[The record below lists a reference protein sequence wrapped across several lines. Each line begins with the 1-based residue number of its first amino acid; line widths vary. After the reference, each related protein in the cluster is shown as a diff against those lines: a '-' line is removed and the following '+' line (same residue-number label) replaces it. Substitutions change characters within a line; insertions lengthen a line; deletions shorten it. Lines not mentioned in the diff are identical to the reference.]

1 MLILLDNSC
10 LMWTHQYRFL
20 PVDPCPLWVSS
31 SLAFAQFL
39 LSFAFQLACFALV
52 FLLFGSAPVK
62 SFALGSGFV
71 LFITEFHGG
80 SPLVDR
86 YEYNDWNFTGDEICP
101 ISQVFGFFFDQVIL
115 LALAINI

>member
-39 LSFAFQLACFALV
+39 LSFAFQLAC
-52 FLLFGSAPVK
+52 
-62 SFALGSGFV
+62 FALGSGFV